1 MARELLSPWR
11 YKQKGISY

>member
-11 YKQKGISY
+11 YKQKCISY